1 MLLRQRGKQHRCKLW
16 HRVFLRSFGMKVK
29 MPDATLDISEARKQ
43 LNSID
48 ERLKDERVIYVT
60 RHNKKA
66 FAVVN
71 LDYLQAVMETL
82 EILADPD
89 ALKMLQESIEDIR
102 AGRLHDHDD
111 VEKELG

>member
-1 MLLRQRGKQHRCKLW
+1 MPGK
-16 HRVFLRSFGMKVK
+16 
-29 MPDATLDISEARKQ
+29 TLDISEARKQ

-48 ERLKDERVIYVT
+48 ERLKDEHVIFIA

-66 FAVVN
+66 FAVVD
-71 LDYLQAVMETL
+71 LEYLSAVMETI
-82 EILADPD
+82 EILSDPE
-89 ALKMLQESIEDIR
+89 AMRMLEESIQDIR

>member
-1 MLLRQRGKQHRCKLW
+1 MAA
-16 HRVFLRSFGMKVK
+16 
-29 MPDATLDISEARKQ
+29 PTLDISEARKQ

-48 ERLKDERVIYVT
+48 EKLKDQRVIYVT

-71 LDYLQAVMETL
+71 LEYLSAVMETL
-82 EILADPD
+82 EILADPA
-89 ALKMLQESIEDIR
+89 ALQLLQESIEDIK